1 MRKKLVTLLL
11 LGTLLT
17 VAACSGKKAEEP
29 DAGTQPG
36 PSQVENRAQPKVTPG
51 SGNASDSKATPEPK
65 QIAKAYAI
73 SDQRTAPETTAVPE
87 PEFALEPMESEYA
100 LEELITSITMP
111 EKWYT
116 FSCTKD
122 QVVFYSRGE
131 EYGWLSLFNLTPV
144 EGSSEVDSIIRDLS
158 GAKGIVELIDTRE
171 EENVTRYVFV
181 IHRSRYAMGE
191 VEFLAQ
197 AGIISEEEALAQEQ
211 TELFIAYKVNGDQW
225 WGFSIKSDVF
235 GGDGLLDAL
244 EFEITFAEIK

>member
-11 LGTLLT
+11 LGMLMTA
-17 VAACSGKKAEEP
+17 AACSGKDVADEGALS
-29 DAGTQPG
+29 DG
-36 PSQVENRAQPKVTPG
+36 PSQVKSTAQPKSTPEPG
-51 SGNASDSKATPEPK
+51 DISDSKATPELK
-65 QIAKAYAI
+65 QTAKANSI
-73 SDQRTAPETTAVPE
+73 SDQQAVPESTAVPE

-100 LEELITSITMP
+100 IEELITSIKMP

-131 EYGWLSLFNLTPV
+131 EYGWLSLFKLTPIK
-144 EGSSEVDSIIRDLS
+144 GSSEVDSIIRDLS
-158 GAKGIVELIDTRE
+158 GAKGVVELIDTRE

-235 GGDGLLDAL
+235 GGEGLLDAL
-244 EFEITFAEIK
+244 EFEITFAEI